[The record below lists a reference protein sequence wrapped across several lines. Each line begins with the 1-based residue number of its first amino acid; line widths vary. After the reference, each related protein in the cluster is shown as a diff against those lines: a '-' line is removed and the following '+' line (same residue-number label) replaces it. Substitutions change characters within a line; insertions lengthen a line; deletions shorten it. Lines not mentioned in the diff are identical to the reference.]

1 MVTLGEVLTLATP
14 RGAIMGKIW
23 LLWVFRSLEN
33 AFPTIAD
40 LKMLSDTDGDTKPRP
55 QSSCTFMQTSLYIIL
70 LTQNSIPSKIDFPS
84 WSHLH
89 LELSLNF
96 LV

>member
-55 QSSCTFMQTSLYIIL
+55 
-70 LTQNSIPSKIDFPS
+70 
-84 WSHLH
+84 
-89 LELSLNF
+89 
-96 LV
+96 